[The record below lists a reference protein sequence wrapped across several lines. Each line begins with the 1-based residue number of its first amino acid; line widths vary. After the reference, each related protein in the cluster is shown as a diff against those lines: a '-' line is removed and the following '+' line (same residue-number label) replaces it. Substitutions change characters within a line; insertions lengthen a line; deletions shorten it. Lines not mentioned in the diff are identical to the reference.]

1 MGLFWRP
8 SKDGPLLFSEIGA
21 LRRKFL
27 VQLGGLEP
35 PTFGATIRRSNQL
48 SYSCMPPGGQCDN
61 APAPDLN
68 RPDLALTSP
77 NRPARSSRGLPLRE
91 HRAEALRNPLV
102 SAKESV
108 TLMRLRGPWGPGSR
122 GGPAACIDRPG
133 RQCERLR
140 HTRVERHRGEPRAGL
155 AVGS

>member
-1 MGLFWRP
+1 MSGHGLHSLEEKQGSRAGSHFLQGRNFMSLQIWHLQC
-8 SKDGPLLFSEIGA
+8 DC
-21 LRRKFL
+21 L

-108 TLMRLRGPWGPGSR
+108 TL
-122 GGPAACIDRPG
+122 
-133 RQCERLR
+133 
-140 HTRVERHRGEPRAGL
+140 
-155 AVGS
+155 